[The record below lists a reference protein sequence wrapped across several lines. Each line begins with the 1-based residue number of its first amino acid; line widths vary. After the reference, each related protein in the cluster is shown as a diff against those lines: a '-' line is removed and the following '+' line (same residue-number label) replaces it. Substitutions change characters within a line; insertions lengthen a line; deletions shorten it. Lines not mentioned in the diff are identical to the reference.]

1 MVTLQNVTVTTSAD
15 LTLVQNNGAGTIR
28 FGTGFTF
35 GSAGL
40 ADHVSTGGAGAQII
54 FPPTYAIA
62 GGGRYHILNVG
73 MNRVSCINS
82 VVTLTGTP
90 AFASGFIGVQGG
102 SVLCYG
108 NTYNGSATG
117 SRYVADRLGLIDA
130 RGSASYLPGNAAGS
144 TSNGGVYV

>member
-54 FPPTYAIA
+54 FPPTYAIT